1 MKPQRILPIAF
12 FMIVVALFSAY
23 FLTRGTNNPAMAP
36 KGEAKP
42 FLNLQ
47 GYMTQS
53 LSWKKCDS
61 GFECTTVRVPLD
73 YANPGAKAITLS
85 VIRHNASDRK
95 HRIGSLLVN
104 PGGPGGSGIDYAMS
118 AEFIVTPAVLR
129 KFDIVGF
136 DPRGVG
142 KSTPLW
148 CLTGPE
154 TDKFVAADGS
164 PSTPVQEVEYID
176 QSKLLARRCS
186 ERAGTLLPFVGTID
200 AAKDLDILRSVLGD
214 KQLNMLGKSYGTL
227 LGATYAH
234 LFPQNVGRLVLD
246 GAVDPTVSFEEMNI
260 QQAKAFERAL
270 KEYLDKYI
278 SDCKATGECPFGTT
292 HDEALSSID
301 ELIATSD
308 SEPLP
313 SKSKRPVTQ
322 SEVILGILSSLY
334 DSDRGWTSLTSALTT
349 AVQGDG
355 TLLLEL
361 ADFYVDRGPDG
372 KYEINSNEIGYAV
385 NCIDKDQRLT
395 MDQAR
400 KEAKILSKTSPTF
413 GQYLAWSSLPC
424 NYWPVPSKPIP
435 VPLSAAGSAPILVVG
450 TTRDPATPVQWA
462 KGLASQLQTGHLLV
476 FNGDGHTAYTRGSA
490 CIDAAVDGY
499 LLTGKLPR
507 AGQVCY

>member
-1 MKPQRILPIAF
+1 
-12 FMIVVALFSAY
+12 
-23 FLTRGTNNPAMAP
+23 
-36 KGEAKP
+36 
-42 FLNLQ
+42 
-47 GYMTQS
+47 
-53 LSWKKCDS
+53 
-61 GFECTTVRVPLD
+61 
-73 YANPGAKAITLS
+73 
-85 VIRHNASDRK
+85 
-95 HRIGSLLVN
+95 
-104 PGGPGGSGIDYAMS
+104 
-118 AEFIVTPAVLR
+118 
-129 KFDIVGF
+129 
-136 DPRGVG
+136 
-142 KSTPLW
+142 
-148 CLTGPE
+148 
-154 TDKFVAADGS
+154 
-164 PSTPVQEVEYID
+164 
-176 QSKLLARRCS
+176 
-186 ERAGTLLPFVGTID
+186 
-200 AAKDLDILRSVLGD
+200 
-214 KQLNMLGKSYGTL
+214 
-227 LGATYAH
+227 
-234 LFPQNVGRLVLD
+234 
-246 GAVDPTVSFEEMNI
+246 
-260 QQAKAFERAL
+260 
-270 KEYLDKYI
+270 
-278 SDCKATGECPFGTT
+278 
-292 HDEALSSID
+292 
-301 ELIATSD
+301 
-308 SEPLP
+308 
-313 SKSKRPVTQ
+313 
-322 SEVILGILSSLY
+322 LSSLY

-424 NYWPVPSKPIP
+424 NYWPVPSKSIP